1 MAYKHLCLLYR
12 HHLHWNGSRILPYFY
27 FNNMKFVAERIKI
40 IAKSSMDNIKVNM
53 KKVKAAKK
61 KSLEVEKNGKPDL
74 SVQIAEV

>member
-1 MAYKHLCLLYR
+1 
-12 HHLHWNGSRILPYFY
+12 
-27 FNNMKFVAERIKI
+27 MKFVAERIKI

-53 KKVKAAKK
+53 KKVKASRK